1 MQWIKK
7 FTLEEVKSL
16 EEIQLV
22 NSKVYFSNHKIST
35 LSTVALASE
44 LSIPIRER

>member
-16 EEIQLV
+16 VETQLV
-22 NSKVYFSNHKIST
+22 SSKVYFSNHKIST
-35 LSTVALASE
+35 HSTVVLASE
-44 LSIPIRER
+44 LLVPVRER